1 MSSKQPRQAIA
12 LSYDGQQAPT
22 LTAKGEDELAEAILA
37 LAREHCLLY
46 TSDAADD
53 LLTV

>member
-22 LTAKGEDELAEAILA
+22 LSAKG
-37 LAREHCLLY
+37 
-46 TSDAADD
+46 DD
-53 LLTV
+53 STLR